1 MLCVAAVLRYCIV
14 ALAVSVYLEVGVME
28 KLQKMYFISVKA
40 DDKTSQCN
48 VDVRMMYLLRV
59 FVFLFFLVFDLSCFH
74 MAIIYGM
81 CKLILRFLVIFLLK
95 QWQVIL
101 SYDVSSFVF
110 FRHM

>member
-14 ALAVSVYLEVGVME
+14 AFVCAQVAAME
-28 KLQKMYFISVKA
+28 KLQKMYFISMKA
-40 DDKTSQCN
+40 DDKTSLCN
-48 VDVRMMYLLRV
+48 VDVRMMSLLR
-59 FVFLFFLVFDLSCFH
+59 FFFLVFDLGCFH
-74 MAIIYGM
+74 RAIIYGM
-81 CKLILRFLVIFLLK
+81 CKLILRCLVIFLLK

>member
-14 ALAVSVYLEVGVME
+14 ALVVSVYLEVAVME

-59 FVFLFFLVFDLSCFH
+59 FV
-74 MAIIYGM
+74 II
-81 CKLILRFLVIFLLK
+81 F
-95 QWQVIL
+95 
-101 SYDVSSFVF
+101 FVF
-110 FRHM
+110 

>member
-14 ALAVSVYLEVGVME
+14 ALVVSVYLEVAVME

-59 FVFLFFLVFDLSCFH
+59 FV
-74 MAIIYGM
+74 II
-81 CKLILRFLVIFLLK
+81 
-95 QWQVIL
+95 
-101 SYDVSSFVF
+101 FVF
-110 FRHM
+110 

>member
-48 VDVRMMYLLRV
+48 VDVRMMSLLR
-59 FVFLFFLVFDLSCFH
+59 FFFLVFDLSCFH

-81 CKLILRFLVIFLLK
+81 CKLILRCLVIFLLK
-95 QWQVIL
+95 QWQGIL
-101 SYDVSSFVF
+101 
-110 FRHM
+110 

>member
-14 ALAVSVYLEVGVME
+14 ALAVSVYLEVAVME

-59 FVFLFFLVFDLSCFH
+59 FV
-74 MAIIYGM
+74 
-81 CKLILRFLVIFLLK
+81 IF
-95 QWQVIL
+95 
-101 SYDVSSFVF
+101 FVF
-110 FRHM
+110 LI

>member
-48 VDVRMMYLLRV
+48 VDVRMMSLLR
-59 FVFLFFLVFDLSCFH
+59 FFFLVFDLGCFH
-74 MAIIYGM
+74 RAIIYGM
-81 CKLILRFLVIFLLK
+81 CKLILTCLVIFLLK
-95 QWQVIL
+95 QWQGIL
-101 SYDVSSFVF
+101 
-110 FRHM
+110 

>member
-14 ALAVSVYLEVGVME
+14 ALVVSVYLEVAVME

-59 FVFLFFLVFDLSCFH
+59 FVIIFF
-74 MAIIYGM
+74 
-81 CKLILRFLVIFLLK
+81 RFLI
-95 QWQVIL
+95 
-101 SYDVSSFVF
+101 
-110 FRHM
+110 